1 MADEEENPMEVP
13 ETVFR
18 RGYSRALSA
27 LYSADLE
34 NAASESNTY
43 RSFEAVLEARGKTI
57 PTLASE
63 FDIRRSIIADLFGG
77 RVSPPLS
84 KRMTE
89 ALQRSLAISAEKVL
103 ELLQNA
109 LGQPRLGMAKATK
122 ISAVAARPFEDV
134 IRSSDMSG
142 EKIRYWLDA
151 GVPIN
156 ADTFIF
162 IDEAEEC
169 LHGERIHPV
178 PGIKRGARIHVT
190 RFRRIKATVHFL
202 DQTEEHEF
210 PPGARVRAVKS
221 LAAHTFH
228 MTPADAADHVLQL
241 CGSTERP
248 TSDTPLHELARG
260 GCAVCFDLVPEKRVE
275 G

>member
-1 MADEEENPMEVP
+1 MTDKNENADRDDVLFAFQQECSRPTADDISMWVRKYPQFAEDIRIHAGIARDMADEEENPMEVP

-43 RSFEAVLEARGKTI
+43 CSFEAVLEARGKTI

-134 IRSSDMSG
+134 VRSSDMSG
-142 EKIRYWLDA
+142 EKIRYWLDE
-151 GVPIN
+151 
-156 ADTFIF
+156 D
-162 IDEAEEC
+162 
-169 LHGERIHPV
+169 
-178 PGIKRGARIHVT
+178 
-190 RFRRIKATVHFL
+190 
-202 DQTEEHEF
+202 
-210 PPGARVRAVKS
+210 
-221 LAAHTFH
+221 
-228 MTPADAADHVLQL
+228 
-241 CGSTERP
+241 
-248 TSDTPLHELARG
+248 
-260 GCAVCFDLVPEKRVE
+260 
-275 G
+275 